1 MAHKAAKMFVELCRY
16 HETRH
21 GFRVVH
27 RRRATGE
34 SKHMYKL
41 TGVSMPEGLA
51 EREKGADL
59 LHLPCGVVL
68 FLHKL
73 RYSDGVAKDVVLSG
87 HGTCVGNYVH
97 TQSD

>member
-1 MAHKAAKMFVELCRY
+1 
-16 HETRH
+16 
-21 GFRVVH
+21 
-27 RRRATGE
+27 
-34 SKHMYKL
+34 MYKL

-87 HGTCVGNYVH
+87 HGTCVGNYVCAVRLIFPVQRH
-97 TQSD
+97 MTN